1 MSDLQLVLG
10 DWAQLAEPASKIRF
24 DVFVDEQKV
33 PEEIELDE
41 FDAVSLHAVVFDGVE
56 PVATGRLLPDGHIGR
71 MAVAKVARGKGVGG
85 LVLQALIDEGK
96 KREFKEFV
104 LSAQTHA
111 MGFYAKYGFV
121 AEGDIYLDA
130 GIEHK
135 DMRLVCIDAKM

>member
-1 MSDLQLVLG
+1 MNNFRLVLG
-10 DWAQLAEPASKIRF
+10 DWAQLAESASKIRF

-33 PEEIELDE
+33 PAEIELDE
-41 FDAVSLHAVVFDGVE
+41 FDAVSLHAVVFDGAE

-71 MAVAKVARGKGVGG
+71 MAVAKSARGKGVGAI
-85 LVLQALIDEGK
+85 VLQRLIEEG
-96 KREFKEFV
+96 RQRGFKELV

-111 MGFYAKYGFV
+111 MGFYGKYGFV

-135 DMRLVCIDAKM
+135 DMRLRF